1 MNGTGGMSNNANP
14 NIAGQGSP
22 QMFNMQM
29 PPLSNAVQQ
38 QNRPGTNPQQMQ
50 QNNMASM
57 PQAMMGAPMM
67 NSAPGMTMNNMP
79 QAQQQ
84 QLMQSLRNMPQQ
96 MNLAMMQSKM
106 AQNNQ
111 GPQMGMG
118 MPQAMMGANMI
129 NGAPGMAMNNM
140 PQAQQQQHLMQSLR
154 NMPQQMNLAMMQP
167 NMAQNNQGPQMGMG
181 MGMGMPQ
188 AMMGAQMIN
197 GAPGMAMNKMPQAQQ
212 QQLMQSIRNMPQ
224 QTIQRAQSSGSNI
237 QNTVQPQMPQIQMMQ
252 QSQGMQESPNSHYEQ
267 NHSSGGQN
275 ISQNT
280 MNTNMS
286 GGDGIHG
293 ASGNSQGQQQS
304 FMPDMQSMQM
314 QHAQMAMFLQMQQK
328 QQSKQQQPIVRAQ
341 PDQRP
346 QSQSSN
352 FQSNLPKENKNDMHK
367 APLIPSQENR
377 HINTKFNI
385 DSNNA
390 KDLSRRRSQ
399 PSQQQ
404 MQMPS
409 PMSQMQMSK
418 ELQLKLQRQM
428 IDQIRE
434 SSVVAG
440 NPNDQPGHIRQ
451 GKQKLKLPPDDI
463 AEQSFDRTKGVR
475 NNISP
480 SSLSQNLSG
489 FQGFEQTKRS
499 VIQSPTKIPT
509 PSNARLSSAST
520 IRDVDPHHK
529 LMKPEDACPLIDS
542 MPWEEKVIYISRHVM
557 GGRKGNGYFRTLS
570 HLKRIR
576 KKLSEDEPEA
586 KMAKTFARPS
596 DDHKNQ
602 ETHID
607 SNHEI
612 EKLKQHPT
620 IAKSIL
626 GEMGL
631 GITFCSTVASA
642 IESVLSS
649 ISPDDNENGSGGNA
663 IKPTRRKSTGS
674 KRAPGSKGQA
684 PKINS
689 PQTEN
694 QVIQQSRNIHGTMS
708 RKERDK
714 QLSIP
719 KMKDPIEAMV
729 VADEKKPTK
738 RELAFRHFETTRY
751 RALKNGDFVAAAKF
765 QESGAW
771 ILARVVHDQ
780 NEKDMSSA
788 DLKSL
793 PKEKRGEFLD
803 SRVVLQD
810 IESFNAGVK
819 DLNKMKMVARK
830 SILPLP
836 RNHVESNLWLY
847 RCRKGFRVYAMYPS
861 TTRLYP
867 ATVIDSTS
875 FCINEDNICV
885 VEFDGDA
892 GKTMLL
898 TRLEPPQ
905 YTRNHLTKLKC
916 FLFPDEK
923 TGKLHQKHIPGRFVT
938 LIPKEYPVSKAS
950 RRKSGTNANS
960 VRGKDGENKS
970 QIRQN
975 KPGTTKDRPKLEKQ
989 ASSLDTLLMEGLGD
1003 LDGIDDIDLDDDLKS
1018 ADEGSS

>member
-14 NIAGQGSP
+14 NITGLGSP

-50 QNNMASM
+50 QSNMASM
-57 PQAMMGAPMM
+57 PQAMMGA
-67 NSAPGMTMNNMP
+67 
-79 QAQQQ
+79 Q
-84 QLMQSLRNMPQQ
+84 
-96 MNLAMMQSKM
+96 
-106 AQNNQ
+106 
-111 GPQMGMG
+111 
-118 MPQAMMGANMI
+118 MI

-140 PQAQQQQHLMQSLR
+140 PQAQQQQIMQSLR
-154 NMPQQMNLAMMQP
+154 NMPQQMNLAMMQS

-181 MGMGMPQ
+181 MGMGMSQ

-197 GAPGMAMNKMPQAQQ
+197 GAPGKAMNNVPQAQQ
-212 QQLMQSIRNMPQ
+212 QQLMQSLRNMPQ
-224 QTIQRAQSSGSNI
+224 QTTQRAQSSGSNI
-237 QNTVQPQMPQIQMMQ
+237 QNTVQPLMPQNQMMQ

-267 NHSSGGQN
+267 NHSSGGHS

-280 MNTNMS
+280 MNTKMS

-293 ASGNSQGQQQS
+293 APGNSQGQQQS
-304 FMPDMQSMQM
+304 LMPDMKSMQTK
-314 QHAQMAMFLQMQQK
+314 HAQMAMFLQMQQK
-328 QQSKQQQPIVRAQ
+328 QQHMQSQQQQAIVRAQ

-346 QSQSSN
+346 ESQSSN
-352 FQSNLPKENKNDMHK
+352 FQSNLQENKNDLHK
-367 APLIPSQENR
+367 APLIPSQEKR
-377 HINTKFNI
+377 HINTN
-385 DSNNA
+385 SV
-390 KDLSRRRSQ
+390 KDLARRRSQ

-434 SSVVAG
+434 PSVVPG
-440 NPNDQPGHIRQ
+440 SPNDYPGHMRQ
-451 GKQKLKLPPDDI
+451 GKQKLKLPTNDI

-480 SSLSQNLSG
+480 SSLSQNISG
-489 FQGFEQTKRS
+489 FQGFEQTNRS
-499 VIQSPTKIPT
+499 VIQNPTKIPT
-509 PSNARLSSAST
+509 PSNATSGSVGRLSSAST

-529 LMKPEDACPLIDS
+529 LMKPKDACPLIDS

-557 GGRKGNGYFRTLS
+557 GGRKGNGYLRTLS

-576 KKLSEDEPEA
+576 KKLSDEDEPEA
-586 KMAKTFARPS
+586 KMAKTFARSS

-602 ETHID
+602 ETRID
-607 SNHEI
+607 TNHEI

-626 GEMGL
+626 GEIGL
-631 GITFCSTVASA
+631 GITFCNTVASA

-649 ISPDDNENGSGGNA
+649 IGPDDIENGSGGNV
-663 IKPTRRKSTGS
+663 IKQARRKSTGS
-674 KRAPGSKGQA
+674 KRAPNSKGQA
-684 PKINS
+684 AKIKL

-719 KMKDPIEAMV
+719 KMKDPLEAMV

-751 RALKNGDFVAAAKF
+751 RALKNGDFVAAKF

-771 ILARVVHDQ
+771 MLARVVHDQ
-780 NEKDMSSA
+780 YEQDMSSA

-793 PKEKRGEFLD
+793 SKEKRGEFLG

-819 DLNKMKMVARK
+819 DLNKMKMVVRK

-836 RNHVESNLWLY
+836 RNHMESNLWLY

-861 TTRLYP
+861 TTCLYP

-892 GKTMLL
+892 GKTILS
-898 TRLEPPQ
+898 TRFKPPQ
-905 YTRNHLTKLKC
+905 CTCNHLTKLKY
-916 FLFPDEK
+916 FLFLDEM
-923 TGKLHQKHIPGRFVT
+923 TGKLHHKHIPGRFLT
-938 LIPKEYPVSKAS
+938 LIPKEYPVIKAS
-950 RRKSGTNANS
+950 RRKSGSNANS
-960 VRGKDGENKS
+960 GRGKDGEDKS
-970 QIRQN
+970 QVRQN
-975 KPGTTKDRPKLEKQ
+975 KSGTTKERLKLAKQ
-989 ASSLDTLLMEGLGD
+989 ASSSDTLLMEGLGN
-1003 LDGIDDIDLDDDLKS
+1003 LEGIDDIDLEDDLKS
-1018 ADEGSS
+1018 VDRSSL